1 MCAADSSKRT
11 ATVVARIFTALIDL
25 NVILQQ
31 LTSQVFAIIVKVVP
45 HTSNNTT
52 YYISW
57 QILLPTP
64 VKTPLHY
71 DQNKRVRLGHLVS
84 KEFYDVHTT
93 G

>member
-57 QILLPTP
+57 PILLPTP
-64 VKTPLHY
+64 A
-71 DQNKRVRLGHLVS
+71 
-84 KEFYDVHTT
+84 
-93 G
+93 